1 MSYYVSGSKM
11 SYSDYLTTK
20 SFVSDVSS
28 ATRSAGRQVSMEISR
43 RTREVIASN
52 EAMARENIVAM
63 EASTEQ
69 ITDSMNDGFRQ
80 VTESQNSGF
89 DLINSSLYH
98 GFAQINGSLNQGFE
112 KLSYDLKEVKSGISK
127 LNATFHWG
135 FSQAIASLGHMNDSL
150 TELVK
155 IAKTPVQTFA
165 FNHFEIARDA
175 FRQELYQECL
185 DELQK
190 AISGD
195 NTSAGYKLEW
205 RFHQMKGT
213 IHLGFVGSDMS
224 LVDLA
229 KAEESFLLAAR
240 YGKADYP
247 EDAARAFL
255 SAGWAAYCQGKMKD
269 ALSYTEQTITLLPRM
284 GEALFQSAKVQMAM
298 GQVDAALPVLYKAIE
313 IDRFYAFKAAG
324 DGDFQK
330 YNEQLYDYLE
340 AIRKEK
346 YNQIIDSLNK
356 STSQEFILS
365 AASMKRLGAYVSEI
379 KEMPLF
385 DLLDS
390 EHKLNRIIHEINS
403 IHPDPLEHVVFK
415 IKGVEITDQVE
426 EEYPVEEIYQDDE
439 LYSVEE
445 TYAEEVI
452 IRPKGLFRK
461 ALTEMQTKTRMVNKT
476 RIVNKVRIIN
486 KKRMISRQFP
496 GKDVEIVFCHV
507 PSGKLLMGDKKIE
520 VIISKDFLIGKY
532 PVTQDQWEAVMGENP
547 SCFKLG
553 PDHPVEQVSWEDC
566 QRFID
571 KLNGIEGGGKYRLP
585 TEAEWEFACRAYS
598 TTFYRHGTYGL
609 WEYAWYIEN
618 SDNLT
623 YAVGQKEPNAWGLH
637 DMHGN
642 VWEWCQDRL

>member
-98 GFAQINGSLNQGFE
+98 GFAQINGSLKQGFE
-112 KLSYDLKEVKSGISK
+112 KLSYDLKEVKSGISE

-255 SAGWAAYCQGKMKD
+255 SAGWAAYCQGKMKE

-346 YNQIIDSLNK
+346 YSQIIEYKQGHCIQKHSV
-356 STSQEFILS
+356 T
-365 AASMKRLGAYVSEI
+365 GSEA
-379 KEMPLF
+379 
-385 DLLDS
+385 
-390 EHKLNRIIHEINS
+390 
-403 IHPDPLEHVVFK
+403 
-415 IKGVEITDQVE
+415 T
-426 EEYPVEEIYQDDE
+426 
-439 LYSVEE
+439 
-445 TYAEEVI
+445 
-452 IRPKGLFRK
+452 
-461 ALTEMQTKTRMVNKT
+461 
-476 RIVNKVRIIN
+476 
-486 KKRMISRQFP
+486 
-496 GKDVEIVFCHV
+496 
-507 PSGKLLMGDKKIE
+507 
-520 VIISKDFLIGKY
+520 
-532 PVTQDQWEAVMGENP
+532 
-547 SCFKLG
+547 
-553 PDHPVEQVSWEDC
+553 
-566 QRFID
+566 
-571 KLNGIEGGGKYRLP
+571 
-585 TEAEWEFACRAYS
+585 
-598 TTFYRHGTYGL
+598 
-609 WEYAWYIEN
+609 
-618 SDNLT
+618 
-623 YAVGQKEPNAWGLH
+623 
-637 DMHGN
+637 
-642 VWEWCQDRL
+642 